1 MQTIQIEIYAFNEL
15 SNEAKENAI
24 EQIRQQR
31 YNYNDYLNWIIDDC
45 YLFEPK
51 HDELF
56 KLFGSEYSKLNNPII
71 GNSRKNIYFDL
82 DRNRHIDASEAMII
96 NNEKMFLLWL
106 EIPENMHDK
115 MYFSIQST
123 NSRYPDTY
131 ISFEENEYDYEFS
144 DIELKILENANDKF
158 SYHMENVLKQI
169 EQGYDYCF
177 SDASLIEEIEANSYQ
192 FTENGEIY

>member
-1 MQTIQIEIYAFNEL
+1 MQTIEIKIYEFNEL
-15 SNEAKENAI
+15 SNESKENAI
-24 EQIRQQR
+24 EQIREKR
-31 YNYNDYLNWIIDDC
+31 YQYNDYANWILDDC

-56 KLFGSEYSKLNNPII
+56 KLFGAEYIKLNNPII
-71 GNSRKNIYFDL
+71 GNSRKNIYFDI

-115 MYFSIQST
+115 IYFSIKST
-123 NSRYPDTY
+123 NSRYLDTY
-131 ISFEENEYDYEFS
+131 ISFEENEYDYQFS

-158 SYHMENVLKQI
+158 SNHMENVLKQI

>member
-1 MQTIQIEIYAFNEL
+1 MKTIEIKIYEFNEL

-24 EQIRQQR
+24 EQIRQKR
-31 YNYNDYLNWIIDDC
+31 YNYNDYVNWIIDDC

-96 NNEKMFLLWL
+96 NNEKMFLSWL

-123 NSRYPDTY
+123 NSRYPDTFIY
-131 ISFEENEYDYEFS
+131 FHEDENLYNFS
-144 DIELKILENANDKF
+144 PIELNILENAKDKF
-158 SYHMENVLKQI
+158 SNHMENVLNNL
-169 EQGYDYCF
+169 ENSFDYCF
-177 SDASLIEEIEANSYQ
+177 SDESLINEIDANDYQ

>member
-1 MQTIQIEIYAFNEL
+1 MQTIKIEIYAFNEL

-24 EQIRQQR
+24 EQIRQKR
-31 YNYNDYLNWIIDDC
+31 YNCNDYIEWITDDC

-96 NNEKMFLLWL
+96 NNEKMFLSWL

-115 MYFSIQST
+115 IYFSIKST
-123 NSRYPDTY
+123 NSRYLDTY
-131 ISFEENEYDYEFS
+131 ISFEENEYDYQFS

-158 SYHMENVLKQI
+158 SNHMENVLKQI

>member
-24 EQIRQQR
+24 EQIRQKR
-31 YNYNDYLNWIIDDC
+31 YNCNDYINWIIDDC

-51 HDELF
+51 NDELF
-56 KLFGSEYSKLNNPII
+56 KLFGVEYSKFNNPII

-96 NNEKMFLLWL
+96 NNEKMFLSWL

-115 MYFSIQST
+115 FYFLIKST

-131 ISFEENEYDYEFS
+131 ISFEENECDYQFS
-144 DIELKILENANDKF
+144 DIELNILENANDKF
-158 SYHMENVLKQI
+158 SNHMENVLNNL
-169 EQGYDYCF
+169 ENSFDYCF
-177 SDASLIEEIEANSYQ
+177 SDESLINEIEANDYQ

>member
-15 SNEAKENAI
+15 SSEAKQNAI
-24 EQIRQQR
+24 EQTRQKR
-31 YNYNDYLNWIIDDC
+31 YEYNDYVHWIIDDC
-45 YLFEPK
+45 YLFEPN

-56 KLFGSEYSKLNNPII
+56 KLFGSEYIKMNNPII
-71 GNSRKNIYFDL
+71 GNSRKNIYFDI

-96 NNEKMFLLWL
+96 NNEKMFLSWL

-115 MYFSIQST
+115 IYFSINST

-131 ISFEENEYDYEFS
+131 ISFEENEYDYQFS

-158 SYHMENVLKQI
+158 YNHMENVLNNL
-169 EQGYDYCF
+169 ENSFYYCF
-177 SDASLIEEIEANSYQ
+177 SDESLINEIDANEYQ
-192 FTENGEIY
+192 FTENGEFY